1 MSGASFFQIG
11 QMFPVKTILTLPL
24 IGLIPCR
31 LASCTVL
38 CTIKYTNFVMPGN
51 MARVTMLVDV
61 PCVLTI
67 EGGLVHEEDPLLQRP
82 FVIFS

>member
-1 MSGASFFQIG
+1 
-11 QMFPVKTILTLPL
+11 
-24 IGLIPCR
+24 
-31 LASCTVL
+31 
-38 CTIKYTNFVMPGN
+38 MPGN
-51 MARVTMLVDV
+51 MARVTILVDV

>member
-1 MSGASFFQIG
+1 MSGASFFKIG
-11 QMFPVKTILTLPL
+11 QMFPIKMILTLPL
-24 IGLIPCR
+24 IGLIPGWLDTR

-38 CTIKYTNFVMPGN
+38 CTIKYTNFVMPD

-67 EGGLVHEEDPLLQRP
+67 EGGLVHE
-82 FVIFS
+82 F